1 MFRQPQ
7 DDLLHCVRI
16 LRPQR
21 SQQASC
27 SYPSGAVDDA
37 REAFNQSGRT
47 DGRASLMLAEAVFKN
62 WEHLTGRGT
71 KCQMDFPT
79 SSLINNH
86 LLEATRLDPSL
97 AEEKK
102 AVARMV
108 VENLYIMGSTEDEDR
123 NREEIQ
129 TRLERDRRRLARLK
143 LPKCPAQ
150 VSDTWRAA
158 TGLPLPA
165 CTVTSQLVT
174 RKERSA

>member
-1 MFRQPQ
+1 
-7 DDLLHCVRI
+7 
-16 LRPQR
+16 
-21 SQQASC
+21 
-27 SYPSGAVDDA
+27 
-37 REAFNQSGRT
+37 
-47 DGRASLMLAEAVFKN
+47 MLAEAVFKN
-62 WEHLTGRGT
+62 WEHLTGGGT

-108 VENLYIMGSTEDEDR
+108 VEKLYIMGSTEDEDR
-123 NREEIQ
+123 DREEIQ

-158 TGLPLPA
+158 NGLLWFAFASMHRNIAVGELKKRTTQPSRLRRDLQQVGFPDK
-165 CTVTSQLVT
+165 VV
-174 RKERSA
+174 

>member
-1 MFRQPQ
+1 
-7 DDLLHCVRI
+7 
-16 LRPQR
+16 
-21 SQQASC
+21 
-27 SYPSGAVDDA
+27 
-37 REAFNQSGRT
+37 
-47 DGRASLMLAEAVFKN
+47 MLAEAVFKN
-62 WEHLTGRGT
+62 WEHLTGGGT

-102 AVARMV
+102 AVTRMV

-123 NREEIQ
+123 KREEIQ

-158 TGLPLPA
+158 TGLPFVRMHSNLAVGDLKKRPNQA
-165 CTVTSQLVT
+165 ETKSTTCRLSGQVCITLL
-174 RKERSA
+174 AMD